1 MFRYMYKAEF
11 EFELGSGTSEGEVQA
26 ESLSIATTMLESE
39 LCESYNITKEDIKAI
54 ELNEA

>member
-1 MFRYMYKAEF
+1 MYKAEF